1 MSFRETLGN
10 IHSDYRRYRA
20 TGEKGLLQ
28 VVLLTQGFWASLAYR
43 LSHLVYIELHIP
55 IIRQIMRF
63 FSKIIQKV
71 IEILTGI
78 SLPSRCRIGQGLYIG
93 HFGQI
98 IVHPET
104 QIGDN
109 CNLSQGV
116 TIGLM
121 SRGKYVGV
129 PKIGDRV
136 FVGPNAIIMGG
147 ITIGDDVAIGA
158 GAVVFQ
164 PVPPLAVVGGN
175 PARVISYKG
184 SFEYIQFDGMEN
196 DSKRL
201 AALEK
206 RELIKNEVRNNDS

>member
-1 MSFRETLGN
+1 MTFRETLIN
-10 IHSDYRRYRA
+10 IYSDYRRYRA
-20 TGEKGLLQ
+20 TGENGWLQ
-28 VVLLTQGFWASLAYR
+28 VVLLTQGFWASSVYR
-43 LSHLVYIELHIP
+43 LSHLVYSELNIP
-55 IIRQIMRF
+55 IIRHVMRF
-63 FSKIIQKV
+63 FTKITQKG

-98 IVHPET
+98 IVHPEV
-104 QIGDN
+104 QIGHN

-121 SRGKYVGV
+121 SRGKYIGV
-129 PKIGDRV
+129 PKIGNRV

-175 PARVISYKG
+175 PARIVSYMG

-196 DSKRL
+196 DSQRL

-206 RELIKNEVRNNDS
+206 RELMEDKFK